1 MPSETVIS
9 YSSSVLSSFRLEL
22 LEHQLSHLEQFDQ
35 ALLALTQR
43 SEGFLSGLRSSSQVD
58 IADLEAAI
66 TKLKVQNQYFVFS
79 NEVLYR
85 FCLLE

>member
-1 MPSETVIS
+1 MPSETGIS
-9 YSSSVLSSFRLEL
+9 CSSSILSSFRLEL

-58 IADLEAAI
+58 VADLEAAI
-66 TKLKVQNQYFVFS
+66 TKVKVQSQYFFPS
-79 NEVLYR
+79 N
-85 FCLLE
+85 

>member
-1 MPSETVIS
+1 MYQVQLF
-9 YSSSVLSSFRLEL
+9 VLFICLLKQSFHIPSFRLEL

-35 ALLALTQR
+35 ALLALTQK

-66 TKLKVQNQYFVFS
+66 TKLKVQNQYFFFR
-79 NEVLYR
+79 NEVL
-85 FCLLE
+85 F